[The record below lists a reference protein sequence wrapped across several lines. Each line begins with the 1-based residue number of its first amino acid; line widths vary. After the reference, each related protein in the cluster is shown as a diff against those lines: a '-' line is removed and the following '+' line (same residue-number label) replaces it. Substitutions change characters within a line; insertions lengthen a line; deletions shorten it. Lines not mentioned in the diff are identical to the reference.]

1 MKEKKMLKSMRI
13 SKNPEVV
20 PSFDESKFKR
30 IMTKNYIGRKEEK
43 KSCSKNNQQ
52 KKYAQEIEQ
61 NTI

>member
-52 KKYAQEIEQ
+52 K
-61 NTI
+61 